1 MRRDLLVDPRQGGP
15 DAGVAGRALAGS
27 DRATPDPGSPRDY
40 ARNGAAG
47 TCSVGT
53 TQEME
58 MKP

>member
-1 MRRDLLVDPRQGGP
+1 MRRDLLVDPRLGAPG
-15 DAGVAGRALAGS
+15 AEVAGRDLVGT
-27 DRATPDPGSPRDY
+27 DRATPYPESPRDY